1 MIRWRYLDAS
11 GAQAGASD
19 EFHDSDE
26 AESWLSTSW
35 SELRERGIVS
45 VELVDQNDGAVL
57 YRMALTED

>member
-1 MIRWRYLDAS
+1 MIRWRYLDA
-11 GAQAGASD
+11 AGAPAGSSD

-26 AESWLSTSW
+26 AESWLSASW
-35 SELRERGIVS
+35 SDLREQGVES